1 MKLLFLALLFSIK
14 LFGCSLCTLE
24 VPMVHINLQTNFK
37 DNTTTFEIQWEFS
50 QEFTQNTLR
59 PYDLNQN
66 DNYEENELNLIKQN
80 LEEYIQN
87 DSHLTFAKYFAKN
100 QTKEAVLNLPL
111 SVSNSTITYKDKK
124 IYYYYSLETA
134 IEYKLDHK
142 LYFNFFDK
150 GNYFHF
156 VIQNV
161 DFKHPLF
168 HSMQLNN
175 NDFTIFFYDSRNEIK
190 QSALPKET
198 LIPTPLPKV
207 EEKSFTDFLSVLL
220 ENTKNAIQNLLKD
233 IKENNS
239 ISAYFWLLL
248 FSFVYG
254 IIHAIGPG
262 HGKSL
267 VSAYFLGNNNSIIK
281 AMNISLLIGIV
292 HTFSAFIL
300 TLITYYI
307 IQTFFSTFFTNVE
320 KITTQISALIIVS
333 IALYLFY
340 KKTKKPKIKDF
351 KIASNV
357 NFVSLKTQQINHT
370 HTCGCNACKTDSTD
384 LMVIL
389 AAGIIP
395 CPGTVTIFIFTLSM
409 GVLFVGFLSAVFMSL
424 GMSLIIFFAAYL
436 SIKIRSRAI
445 INTKLKT
452 ILEYGSLVFILL
464 LGMVLFF
471 IS

>member
-1 MKLLFLALLFSIK
+1 MKLLFLALVFTIK

-24 VPMVHINLQTNFK
+24 VPMVHINLQTSFK
-37 DNTTTFEIQWEFS
+37 DNATTFEIQWEFS

-66 DNYEENELNLIKQN
+66 DHYEENELDLIKQN

-87 DSHLTFAKYFAKN
+87 DNHLTFAKYFAKN
-100 QTKEAVLNLPL
+100 QTKEAVLDLPL
-111 SVSNSTITYKDKK
+111 VLKQTQISYENKK
-124 IYYYYSLETA
+124 IYYNYSMETT
-134 IEYKLDHK
+134 INYQENHK

-161 DFKHPLF
+161 QFKHPLF
-168 HSMQLNN
+168 NSMQLNN
-175 NDFTIFFYDSRNEIK
+175 NDFTVFFYDSRNEIK
-190 QSALPKET
+190 HSALTKET
-198 LIPTPLPKV
+198 LTPAPLPKA
-207 EEKSFTDFLSVLL
+207 EEKSILELLSLLL
-220 ENTKNAIQNLLKD
+220 ENTKNSIENLLKD

-239 ISAYFWLLL
+239 ISGYFWLLL

-267 VSAYFLGNNNSIIK
+267 VSAYFLGNNSSVVK
-281 AMNISLLIGIV
+281 AMNISLLIGVV

-307 IQTFFSTFFTNVE
+307 VQTFFSNFFTNVE
-320 KITTQISALIIVS
+320 KTTTQISAFIIIC

-340 KKTKKPKIKDF
+340 KKIQKPKIKDF
-351 KIASNV
+351 KIGSNT
-357 NFVSLKTQQINHT
+357 NFVNLKPQQHIHT
-370 HTCGCNACKTDSTD
+370 HTCSCSACKTDSTD
-384 LMVIL
+384 LMVVL

-409 GVLFVGFLSAVFMSL
+409 GVIFVGFLSAVFMSL
-424 GMSLIIFFAAYL
+424 GMSLIIFIAAYL
-436 SIKIRSRAI
+436 SIKIRSKAI
-445 INTKLKT
+445 VNSTLKN
-452 ILEYGSLVFILL
+452 ILEYGSLIFIFS
-464 LGMVLFF
+464 LGIVLFF